1 MTPFLAIQG
10 LLMVVSLNFYQ
21 FVKVYKIFHVN
32 FTNLW
37 NSDKAISPR
46 IFGCE
51 DERNN
56 SQILNKWLKNQL
68 QSCDAVIF
76 AVLKKFNLRAE
87 RRTSAISLVVAGDK
101 NNVTFDG
108 IEATFNAM
116 ESLLYLAIK
125 LGANLLASFL
135 NHCKL

>member
-1 MTPFLAIQG
+1 M
-10 LLMVVSLNFYQ
+10 
-21 FVKVYKIFHVN
+21 
-32 FTNLW
+32 
-37 NSDKAISPR
+37 
-46 IFGCE
+46 
-51 DERNN
+51 
-56 SQILNKWLKNQL
+56 
-68 QSCDAVIF
+68 
-76 AVLKKFNLRAE
+76 LKKFNLRAE